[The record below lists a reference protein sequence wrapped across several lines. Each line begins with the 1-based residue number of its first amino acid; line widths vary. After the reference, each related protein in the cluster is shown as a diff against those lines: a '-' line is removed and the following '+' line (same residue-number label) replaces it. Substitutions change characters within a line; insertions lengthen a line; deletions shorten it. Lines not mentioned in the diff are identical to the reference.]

1 MPPEARHE
9 PETLLANVLHEIRI
23 ANTNIDQRDQA
34 TRARLAALE
43 HSVNDLMKRQGRPGG
58 NGLGDVDARAS
69 AIGLLE
75 QKHFAAQTKMD
86 SGLPA
91 PNFSS
96 EQIAEAQMAIRG
108 LRTLMHSTSI
118 DQVPHD
124 QRKALSAFSL
134 GSQFPAGARDVERN
148 SVVPRERDRHCRAD
162 AQHQHLQRR
171 DQIHGRQRGVGR
183 CGVGLRELV
192 LRK

>member
-1 MPPEARHE
+1 MPEARHE
-9 PETLLANVLHEIRI
+9 PEVLLNNLLSEIRA
-23 ANTNIDQRDQA
+23 ANTSIEHRDTA
-34 TRARLAALE
+34 TRSRLSALE

-86 SGLPA
+86 SALPA

-118 DQVPHD
+118 D
-124 QRKALSAFSL
+124 
-134 GSQFPAGARDVERN
+134 
-148 SVVPRERDRHCRAD
+148 
-162 AQHQHLQRR
+162 
-171 DQIHGRQRGVGR
+171 
-183 CGVGLRELV
+183 
-192 LRK
+192 